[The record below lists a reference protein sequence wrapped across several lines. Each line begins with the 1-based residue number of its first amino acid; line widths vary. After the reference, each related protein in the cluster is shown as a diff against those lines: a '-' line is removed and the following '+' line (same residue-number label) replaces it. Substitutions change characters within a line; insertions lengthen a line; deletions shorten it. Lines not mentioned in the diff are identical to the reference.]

1 MAVLNFKRPVA
12 DQAHGLRQ
20 LFHSGHRLLLPV
32 VQSEKVGTSGVLL
45 ERLCTAFTDAGHQVL
60 LVDAGPSSALP
71 SEWASLDL
79 ASSLEPLGDR
89 LQYLAARGLPMHF
102 LDPRGSTAPFVEAAL
117 EAQPQAEVVILNAG
131 PSELCRMFLHA
142 EHLHRAPAMLL
153 AEDHPDSVT
162 HAYAAMKLLSQ
173 RAGWLVYDLMLS
185 VAARSPRA
193 ERISQQMS
201 RCADDF
207 LGAVLRQSLYVDP
220 LCDPCDPPSPALRR
234 WAASA
239 MQAPW
244 PAGGASAA
252 AGGRSLAQAM
262 N

>member
-1 MAVLNFKRPVA
+1 MPVLSFKRPPA

-20 LFHSGHRLLLPV
+20 LFHAGHRLLLPV
-32 VQSEKVGTSGVLL
+32 VHPGQLNSAGVLL

-60 LVDAGPSSALP
+60 LVDAGPSAPLP
-71 SEWASLDL
+71 GEWASVDL
-79 ASSLEPLGDR
+79 ASSVEPLADR
-89 LQYLAARGLPMHF
+89 LHYLAARSLPMHF

-131 PSELCRMFLHA
+131 PSELARMFLHA
-142 EHLHRAPAMLL
+142 DHLQHAPAVLL
-153 AEDHPDSVT
+153 AEDSPGSVT
-162 HAYAAMKLLSQ
+162 DAYAAMKLLSQ

-185 VAARSPRA
+185 VTAQSPRA

-220 LCDPCDPPSPALRR
+220 LCDPCEPPSHALRR
-234 WAASA
+234 WAASS

-244 PAGGASAA
+244 PVGAAQA
-252 AGGRSLAQAM
+252 PVAGRSLARAM